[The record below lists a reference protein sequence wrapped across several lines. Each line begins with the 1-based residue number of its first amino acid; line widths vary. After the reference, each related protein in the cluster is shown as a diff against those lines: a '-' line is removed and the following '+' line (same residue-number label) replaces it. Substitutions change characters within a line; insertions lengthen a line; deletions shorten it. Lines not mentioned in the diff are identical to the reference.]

1 VINRDGVAYRLAIVS
16 VGAALVA
23 MLIGASTVAALG
35 HAVPKELWAIGGALS
50 GALVGIL
57 IPTPRAGTG
66 REATPRA
73 AGYATHNAAVDAARK
88 KVEEV
93 GHAAAAQA
101 AAQPAAV
108 APAAAH
114 AAAEPVAV
122 EPAATHAAAE
132 QVAAQQAA
140 AAHAAAE
147 QVAAQQAA
155 AQAAMAGAQ
164 KALKDVEG
172 QRRQLKAPLVGMA
185 SAAALREG
193 GQGHEAAAVAV
204 NLQYEALQKADD
216 ELLVHPDD
224 PGLKA
229 SAEVHEAA
237 HAAAAKAA
245 PKAAQGE
252 AGWFGAV
259 KAITSEARILVP
271 LLLFVVALGLAV
283 LLGLGVIRAH
293 PCTPEASSCSYYA
306 TTTKELAKAMVALA
320 STAGGALV
328 GVFATSPGEASK
340 TEPVAA
346 KGQAG

>member
-1 VINRDGVAYRLAIVS
+1 VINRDGKAYGLAIVG
-16 VGAALVA
+16 VGTALVT
-23 MLIGASTVAALG
+23 MLIGASTIAALG

-57 IPTPRAGTG
+57 IPTPRAGSS
-66 REATPRA
+66 RESTPRA

-88 KVEEV
+88 KVAEV
-93 GHAAAAQA
+93 EHAAAAQA
-101 AAQPAAV
+101 AI
-108 APAAAH
+108 
-114 AAAEPVAV
+114 
-122 EPAATHAAAE
+122 
-132 QVAAQQAA
+132 
-140 AAHAAAE
+140 
-147 QVAAQQAA
+147 
-155 AQAAMAGAQ
+155 AGAQ

-185 SAAALREG
+185 SASALREG

-204 NLQYEALQKADD
+204 NLQHEALQKAND
-216 ELLVHPDD
+216 ELLVRPDD

-229 SAEVHEAA
+229 AVEVHEAA
-237 HAAAAKAA
+237 HAAAAKTA

-259 KAITSEARILVP
+259 KAITAEARILIP
-271 LLLFVVALGLAV
+271 LLLFAVALALGT

-306 TTTKELAKAMVALA
+306 TTTKELSKAMVALA
-320 STAGGALV
+320 AAAGGALI

-340 TEPVAA
+340 TEPAGA